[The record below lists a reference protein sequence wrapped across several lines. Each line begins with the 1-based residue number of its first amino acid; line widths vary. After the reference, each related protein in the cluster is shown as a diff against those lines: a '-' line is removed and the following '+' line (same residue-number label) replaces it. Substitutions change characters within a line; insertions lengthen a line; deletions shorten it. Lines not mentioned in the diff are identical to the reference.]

1 MSTRQSTDKR
11 PNHGT
16 SFSLPVCL
24 LLLAE
29 VCSAKIKSRL
39 LFALQRMQQSATHM
53 RWPCGSRHNGDAEM
67 NITAKECVSGRK
79 KVCVLVCV
87 HKKKLVQTKE
97 SSLEATKLL
106 CIRHKPLSFLP
117 FKGIQLP
124 LTLCTPCRRW
134 DNNDDGNLSLNELR
148 GEETVNAILSIGKE
162 VQKDRLVPRI
172 GNEQMLL
179 FSRSTSSKIKYR
191 TSQ

>member
-1 MSTRQSTDKR
+1 MLHIWDGRVAADIMVMQKWISQ
-11 PNHGT
+11 
-16 SFSLPVCL
+16 
-24 LLLAE
+24 
-29 VCSAKIKSRL
+29 
-39 LFALQRMQQSATHM
+39 QRNA
-53 RWPCGSRHNGDAEM
+53 WVVE
-67 NITAKECVSGRK
+67 RK
-79 KVCVLVCV
+79 CVLVCV

-106 CIRHKPLSFLP
+106 CRRHKPLSFLP

-191 TSQ
+191 TSQWFRCICVCLHYIIETTFKTKRHRPTQS